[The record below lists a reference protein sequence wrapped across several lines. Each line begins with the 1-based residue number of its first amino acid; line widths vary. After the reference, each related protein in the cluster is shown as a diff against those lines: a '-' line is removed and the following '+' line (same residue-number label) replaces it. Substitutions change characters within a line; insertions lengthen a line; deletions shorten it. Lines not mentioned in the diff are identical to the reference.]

1 MGRSSQSKAKEN
13 RAQIVQTASRMF
25 REAGVEGVSV
35 AQIMAANGMTVGG
48 FYKHFDSKDALIA
61 EAFSTAFEQSVEAW
75 DDVFHRADAAA
86 ENRAASL
93 VRQYLRNSSAKNR
106 CPLLAFASGVSTGE
120 VSQLGAEAYETGA
133 KRLLDKFLD
142 ERADDRGDAA
152 QSKEVDSEGLV
163 IFAAMIGAR
172 LLAQSVGQSLWIEA
186 MEAAINQ
193 AATRHRNPD

>member
-48 FYKHFDSKDALIA
+48 FYKHFDSKDALIT

-75 DDVFHRADAAA
+75 DDVFQRADAAA

-142 ERADDRGDAA
+142 ERADEGDSA

-193 AATRHRNPD
+193 AATRHRKPD

>member
-13 RAQIVQTASRMF
+13 RAQIVLTASRMF

-48 FYKHFDSKDALIA
+48 FYKHFDSKDALIT

-75 DDVFHRADAAA
+75 DDVFQRADAAA

-142 ERADDRGDAA
+142 ERADEGDSA

-193 AATRHRNPD
+193 AATRHRKPD

>member
-1 MGRSSQSKAKEN
+1 M
-13 RAQIVQTASRMF
+13 TASRMF

-48 FYKHFDSKDALIA
+48 FYKHFDSKDALIT

-75 DDVFHRADAAA
+75 DDVFQRADAAA

-142 ERADDRGDAA
+142 ERADEGDSA

-193 AATRHRNPD
+193 AATRHRKPD